1 MSTLAFNCFRREKNV
16 DLNKSLKFLDQLI
29 SKLLKFLGSLRDVG
43 YFIDLNKCILL
54 QPHEI
59 FNGYDINTQQQPCS
73 VISIKCGVAQ
83 DLKNTVFIMDLLL
96 TWIRR
101 LPILHVPIN
110 NKTIVKKDEQMYQ
123 EKYQVIKERNTVVL
137 LEY

>member
-1 MSTLAFNCFRREKNV
+1 MSTLAFNCVRRERNV

-59 FNGYDINTQQQPCS
+59 FNGYD
-73 VISIKCGVAQ
+73 
-83 DLKNTVFIMDLLL
+83 
-96 TWIRR
+96 RR